1 MNRVDDNR
9 KALILIAD
17 DQEFIRSIIRNALN
31 KDEYDVIEAENGEE
45 AVKVFIERRPDIV
58 LLDAIMPVMDGF
70 AACRRIRELETR
82 EITPVLMIT
91 ALGDSQSIN
100 EGFKAGV
107 NDFIQKPLNVDILNR
122 RISVLVK
129 ELNYKEK
136 LRQSEERFRLLAENA
151 RDCISILLLKPA
163 YKYQYI
169 SPVIK
174 DIIGYEAKE
183 FYNNPFLFKKIVLDS
198 DKHLFAARNLEK
210 AICNMPVEIRCL
222 HKDGT
227 LVFLENQ
234 YVPFFGKDGQ
244 IIGMQIISRD
254 ITQRKRDEV
263 RKRVELTQ
271 KVLYETVTALSA
283 TIETRDPYTSGHQER
298 VARLAVAI
306 AQQLGLG
313 IDQIEGIKAAAL
325 LHDIGKIHVP
335 AEFLSKPGKLSEHEF
350 AFIKTHSKI
359 GYEILKSI
367 RFPWPVAEIVCQH
380 HERMDG
386 SGYPNGLSGDQ
397 LALETR
403 IISVADV
410 VEAMASHRPYRVA
423 LGIEQALEEILRNAG
438 RFYDPQVV
446 YTCIELFTKK
456 DFKLYT

>member
-1 MNRVDDNR
+1 MNRVDDK

-17 DQEFIRSIIRNALN
+17 DQEFMRSIIRNALN
-31 KDEYDVIEAENGEE
+31 TDEYDVIEAENGEE
-45 AVKVFIERRPDIV
+45 AVKLFAEYKPDIV
-58 LLDAIMPVMDGF
+58 LMDAIMPLMDGF
-70 AACRRIRELETR
+70 EAVKRIRESEVSET
-82 EITPVLMIT
+82 TPILMIT
-91 ALGDSQSIN
+91 ALGDSHSIN

-107 NDFIQKPLNVDILNR
+107 NDFIQKPINVDILNR

-129 ELNYKEK
+129 ELNNKEK

-151 RDCISILLLKPA
+151 RDCILILQFKPF
-163 YKYQYI
+163 YKYIYI

-174 DIIGYEAKE
+174 DIIGYDAKD
-183 FYNNPFLFKKIVLDS
+183 FYENPFLFKKIVLDA
-198 DKHLFAARNLEK
+198 DRHLFAARNLKTASFEM
-210 AICNMPVEIRCL
+210 AVEVRCL
-222 HKDGT
+222 HKNGT
-227 LVFLENQ
+227 VVFLEIQ
-234 YVPFFGKDGQ
+234 YVPLFGKDHQ
-244 IIGMQIISRD
+244 ITGLQIISRD
-254 ITQRKRDEV
+254 ITQRKKDEV
-263 RKRVELTQ
+263 RKRIELTQ

-283 TIETRDPYTSGHQER
+283 TIETRDPYTFGHQER

-306 AQQLGLG
+306 AQQLGLA

-335 AEFLSKPGKLSEHEF
+335 AEFLSKPGKLSEPEF
-350 AFIKTHSKI
+350 AFIKTHAKI

-367 RFPWPVAEIVCQH
+367 RFPWPVAQIVCQH

-386 SGYPNGLSGDQ
+386 SGYPYGLSGDQ
-397 LALETR
+397 IPIETR

-423 LGIEQALEEILRNAG
+423 LGIEQALEEILHNAG

-446 YTCIELFTKK
+446 YTCIDLFTKK
-456 DFKLYT
+456 DYKLYT